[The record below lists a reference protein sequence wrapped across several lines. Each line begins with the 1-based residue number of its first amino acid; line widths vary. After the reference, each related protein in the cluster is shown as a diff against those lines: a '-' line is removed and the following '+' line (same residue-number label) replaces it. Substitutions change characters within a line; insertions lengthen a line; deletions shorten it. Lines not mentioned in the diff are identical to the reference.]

1 MAWYVE
7 FEVENEEAEKRFW
20 KCLEDLGCSAE
31 KFQESGNWADLFDVE
46 QAAFDLAK
54 EMGYNVETM

>member
-1 MAWYVE
+1 MAWYIE
-7 FEVENEEAEKRFW
+7 FEVDDVEAEERFW
-20 KCLEDLGCSAE
+20 KCMEDLGRSAE
-31 KFQESGNWADLFDVE
+31 RFQETGNWADLFDVE